1 MRDRPDAVIRY
12 LWTVVLLWVIR
23 SDGLSD
29 RTMKPRR
36 GRFRDRVGRTGIVVV
51 LYFSLRALEQRIKER
66 VVGEQTPGVDES

>member
-36 GRFRDRVGRTGIVVV
+36 GRFSSVGRTGNVVV